1 MIGII
6 IAAILA
12 AFIAVLL
19 IRTLTLKPTAART
32 AKVELDTSERAE
44 KYGRELADLV
54 RCETIS
60 SRFDDSR

>member
-32 AKVELDTSERAE
+32 AKV
-44 KYGRELADLV
+44 
-54 RCETIS
+54 
-60 SRFDDSR
+60 